1 MSQKTGMVGNWQR
14 KLQRG
19 DTIVEVL
26 ICVLIVSMVLGGAYV
41 TVFRAS
47 QGIRNSQEHAEALKL
62 VQSQLEQ
69 LRTNASSDTPSVFVA
84 GTPFCMVDAQPTT
97 DDNRCGQ
104 NAAGNATTDE
114 PVYHLEVTRP
124 SSPSGTLFMVEATWN
139 SVNGREAKE
148 TIFYRLYQ

>member
-1 MSQKTGMVGNWQR
+1 MSQITRWTR

-41 TVFRAS
+41 TVHRSS

-69 LRTNASSDTPSVFVA
+69 LRTNAASTSPTVFVA
-84 GTPFCMVDAQPTT
+84 GTPFCMVDGAATT
-97 DDNRCGQ
+97 DTARCAQ
-104 NAAGNATTDE
+104 NAAGDATTTE
-114 PVYHLEVTRP
+114 PVYHLAVTRT
-124 SSPSGTLFMVEATWN
+124 SSAGGSLFKVEATWN
-139 SVNGREAKE
+139 TVTSQQARE